1 MAVHVAEPSLA
12 LITQFCICA
21 VQFNPEG
28 NSVAVLHHTTNC
40 TTGTSDAITSLD
52 DTLTASVEL
61 VTLSVDNNQVWV
73 LPLDGVTSF
82 AYGRWSKLLMSNPQG
97 LYEADV
103 GKHSLQKL
111 KPPAT
116 GMLLLWLCKSIHK
129 LSMSFSNCPVLPI
142 FSFWPVY
149 VTWCLE
155 LTVRVCSGMY
165 LLLLSCW

>member
-1 MAVHVAEPSLA
+1 ML
-12 LITQFCICA
+12 

-28 NSVAVLHHTTNC
+28 NSIAILHHTTNC
-40 TTGTSDAITSLD
+40 TTGESDTVTSLD
-52 DTLTASVEL
+52 ETLTASVEL

-82 AYGRWSKLLMSNPQG
+82 AYGRWSKLLVSNPQG

-116 GMLLLWLCKSIHK
+116 GMLLLRLCKYTTNCKHVIFKAK
-129 LSMSFSNCPVLPI
+129 LYCVTKSYVATKPLPTFCRLVFQAMS
-142 FSFWPVY
+142 
-149 VTWCLE
+149 
-155 LTVRVCSGMY
+155 
-165 LLLLSCW
+165 LSWHAFVAT